1 MLYCTIQTGMVLQII
16 FSIMISYNTLLH
28 SVQNDIKKG
37 GDAPRATIRIKKKRW
52 YFNDEGIQGAGP
64 QILLGWSWSPKS
76 PDHGDLPPPSPLRVV
91 SPPLINIKKIN
102 R

>member
-37 GDAPRATIRIKKKRW
+37 GDAPRAT
-52 YFNDEGIQGAGP
+52 D
-64 QILLGWSWSPKS
+64 
-76 PDHGDLPPPSPLRVV
+76 
-91 SPPLINIKKIN
+91 
-102 R
+102 